1 MDNVVDVVIDD
12 DHWNMFDMEEMASRA
27 LDAVATKLDL
37 VNGPYELSILAC
49 DDARIANLNTE
60 FRGKYTPTN
69 VLSWPAHELQPAVAG
84 GKPDALPLADF
95 GDPFVNIGDI
105 AISFQTCQ
113 KEAEAAGIE
122 TKHHITHLLV
132 HGILHLLGYD
142 HETDADAEM
151 METLEIDL
159 LDTMGIGNPYKNV

>member
-12 DHWNMFDMEEMASRA
+12 HLWNRFDLEDMASST
-27 LDAVATKLDL
+27 LEAVVTKLDL

-49 DDARIANLNTE
+49 DDGRIAILNKE

-69 VLSWPAHELQPAVAG
+69 VLSWPMHDLQPAVAG

-122 TKHHITHLLV
+122 IKNYTSHLLI

-159 LDTMGIGNPYKNV
+159 LASMGIGNPYKDV

>member
-12 DHWNMFDMEEMASRA
+12 ELWNRFDLEDMASSA
-27 LDAVATKLDL
+27 LETVANNLNL

-49 DDARIANLNTE
+49 DDARIAILNKE
-60 FRGKYTPTN
+60 FRGKPAPTN
-69 VLSWPAHELQPAVAG
+69 VLSWPMHDLQPAVAG
-84 GKPDALPLADF
+84 GKPGALPLAGF

-122 TKHHITHLLV
+122 IKNYTTHLLI
-132 HGILHLLGYD
+132 HGILHLLGYN
-142 HETDADAEM
+142 HETDSDAEM
-151 METLEIDL
+151 METLEINL
-159 LDTMGIGNPYKNV
+159 LASMGIGNPYKDV